1 MGLKDGLHGEDL
13 EVEERASEPVLDLAL
28 DTIGKGKQ
36 ALVFVSTKRSAEK
49 AAEDIAKKAK
59 PADPAGLGK
68 LAEQALNVLGRPTRQ
83 CERLAY
89 CLRRGIA
96 FHHAGLHARQKELVE
111 RAFRDRKVGIIACT
125 PTLAAGLDLP
135 AFRAIIRDLRR
146 YGPHGSQYIPVLEFH
161 QMAGRAGRP
170 KYDTWGE
177 AITIASGNGEKA
189 DIAERYIFGRPEPI
203 ESKLEVEPVLRT
215 YLLSLIATG
224 IIGTRDEILE
234 FFGQTFWAFQY
245 KDMKLLGRK
254 LGKMLALLEE
264 WEFLEQRQDRY
275 RATAVGRRV
284 AELYIDPL
292 TAHNFITAL
301 RAAAKAVP
309 VPLALL
315 HLACCQLEMRPLLH
329 VRQKEYEEVQEQ
341 MTRLQSSL
349 LVEEPSMFEPE
360 YEDWLDAFKT
370 GRMLAD
376 WMEEVDEEVL
386 LERWS
391 VRPGE
396 TRAKLTTADWL
407 LYALA
412 ELAALHEFRPL
423 LAAIKRVRFRL
434 KYGVKEELLPL
445 VEKLTGIGRVRG
457 RRLYAAGF
465 RTPADLRR
473 ARPGELEVLIGPE
486 VARSVREQVGTGDA
500 GAQ

>member
-1 MGLKDGLHGEDL
+1 
-13 EVEERASEPVLDLAL
+13 
-28 DTIGKGKQ
+28 
-36 ALVFVSTKRSAEK
+36 
-49 AAEDIAKKAK
+49 
-59 PADPAGLGK
+59 
-68 LAEQALNVLGRPTRQ
+68 
-83 CERLAY
+83 
-89 CLRRGIA
+89 
-96 FHHAGLHARQKELVE
+96 
-111 RAFRDRKVGIIACT
+111 
-125 PTLAAGLDLP
+125 
-135 AFRAIIRDLRR
+135 
-146 YGPHGSQYIPVLEFH
+146 
-161 QMAGRAGRP
+161 
-170 KYDTWGE
+170 
-177 AITIASGNGEKA
+177 
-189 DIAERYIFGRPEPI
+189 
-203 ESKLEVEPVLRT
+203 
-215 YLLSLIATG
+215 
-224 IIGTRDEILE
+224 
-234 FFGQTFWAFQY
+234 
-245 KDMKLLGRK
+245 MKLLGRK